1 MKHSWNIDLIKIII
15 FLRGYK
21 LTTYFF
27 LESVTVLADT
37 ISNVTRCEDFLGDNW
52 VGIWVPDILDHEPI
66 ERIKIK
72 C

>member
-1 MKHSWNIDLIKIII
+1 MVKLLKLFFNDKRKE
-15 FLRGYK
+15 FKNFYK

-52 VGIWVPDILDHEPI
+52 VGIWVPDILDQEPKEI
-66 ERIKIK
+66 N
-72 C
+72 